1 MGGKAVNVYTY
12 TYTCN
17 ISEEGKG
24 STAAKEI
31 IFFQS
36 ERKKTFISLFF
47 FYQFRLVPANRKK
60 ESVGKRKKKIKGQS
74 RSTFYYT
81 PWHQQEFDIKTWRDR
96 RREPNPIFPT
106 AVSCWP
112 HLHTSNFAV
121 DWPSCD
127 FIGNLTHTPTSPFV
141 WQKNKTT
148 FVPSLFSEVAV
159 QYNNYTILFCCS
171 ETPVQVHPVTVCWLL
186 GLEAYAA
193 LSVRLFSSK
202 CVTMDEKVCVCSS
215 QVIHFFLS
223 KEWNAQ
229 Y

>member
-1 MGGKAVNVYTY
+1 MRKRTNPSLHLGNSWEVKPWMYIHIPTHATHRRREKA
-12 TYTCN
+12 
-17 ISEEGKG
+17 
-24 STAAKEI
+24 
-31 IFFQS
+31 
-36 ERKKTFISLFF
+36 RRRLKKLFSFREKKIFF

-186 GLEAYAA
+186 GLEAYSPQRA
-193 LSVRLFSSK
+193 
-202 CVTMDEKVCVCSS
+202 
-215 QVIHFFLS
+215 VIFI
-223 KEWNAQ
+223 
-229 Y
+229 